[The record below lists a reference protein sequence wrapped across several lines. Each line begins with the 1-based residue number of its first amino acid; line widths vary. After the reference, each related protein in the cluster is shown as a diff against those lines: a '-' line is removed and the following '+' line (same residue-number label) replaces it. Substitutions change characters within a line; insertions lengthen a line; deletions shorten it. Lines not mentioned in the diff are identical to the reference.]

1 MDEASQFMASVG
13 ATTDNPDT
21 NIPQTS
27 DSGGQ
32 FLAAVGARPDTAL
45 SDSRSSDTI
54 ALIHEYFPPHEWDNA
69 IRVMHAES
77 GGNPHAIGDNYPI
90 NGQTIPSY
98 GLFQI
103 RGLPGRP
110 APEQLL
116 NPDFNVQYAAR
127 MQAQQ
132 GWGPWTTAHKLGIVR
147 SN

>member
-1 MDEASQFMASVG
+1 MDVETILHNFQKSQTTSGAVDSTDAGSILAKFQNQSATPAMDTMAD
-13 ATTDNPDT
+13 TTDPVN
-21 NIPQTS
+21 
-27 DSGGQ
+27 
-32 FLAAVGARPDTAL
+32 
-45 SDSRSSDTI
+45 
-54 ALIHEYFPPHEWDNA
+54 LIHQYFPPQEWDNA

-77 GGNPHAIGDNYPI
+77 GGRANAIGDNYPI
-90 NGQTIPSY
+90 NGETIPSY

-110 APEQLL
+110 TAQQLL
-116 NPDFNVQYAAR
+116 DPAFNIQYAAQ